1 MTEWWQE
8 AYPTAAMLAVKG
20 FPRPLYPP
28 DSPAY
33 DPSIDGP
40 DVEAYKRTISRAGR
54 WQWQTFDQAYSNIFS
69 HGKAG
74 GMVGDSGVEGIQR
87 QAGIQSTGNIG
98 TDTFNFL
105 RSLVIPAGLDN
116 AGQMAM
122 DARSVELINAA
133 FDKFQGKTEVPN
145 PVGPAAKNRLA
156 RAQSQIG
163 IKESPPRSNRQKYG
177 TWYGEDGVPWCAIFL
192 TWSDQTGPTP
202 TKSFLR
208 AQKYAYV
215 PYIVSDAR
223 LGKNG
228 LSVTSS
234 PQPGDLV
241 CYDWSRDGEF
251 DHIGVFEGG
260 NANNWIAIEGNTS
273 LANQSNGGEV
283 MRRNR
288 DKSQANVV
296 FVRVQE
302 P

>member
-1 MTEWWQE
+1 MTEWWEE
-8 AYPTAAMLAVKG
+8 AYPTAAKLAVKG

-28 DSPAY
+28 DSSAY

-54 WQWQTFDQAYSNIFS
+54 WQWQTFDQAYSNLFA

-87 QAGIQSTGNIG
+87 QMGIQSTGNVG
-98 TDTFNFL
+98 KDTFDCL
-105 RSLVIPAGLDN
+105 RSIVIPDGLDN

-133 FDKFQGKTEVPN
+133 FDKFQGKTQVPL
-145 PVGPAAKNRLA
+145 PAGNSAKNRLA
-156 RAQSQIG
+156 KAQTQIG
-163 IKESPPRSNRQKYG
+163 MKESPPRSNRQKYG
-177 TWYGEDGVPWCAIFL
+177 VWYEANGVPWCAIFL
-192 TWSDQTGPTP
+192 TWCDQTSPFP
-202 TKSFLR
+202 SKSFLR
-208 AQKYAYV
+208 QCKYAYV

-223 LGKNG
+223 LSKNG

-251 DHIGVFEGG
+251 DHVGVFEGG
-260 NANNWIAIEGNTS
+260 DGNIWIAIEGNTS
-273 LANQSNGGEV
+273 LTNQSNGGEV